1 LILEFAKNEVQPNLY
16 SYTELKIATED
27 FSPDMRLGQGGFGVV
42 YKGILPDGTE
52 LAVKQLTNSDHG
64 LAEFLNEIVTIS
76 CVKHRNLVKLKGCSI
91 KGDQRLLVYEYV
103 ENKNLAE
110 ALWGTF
116 HVFFKCSRPVAD
128 VHTSV
133 LK

>member
-1 LILEFAKNEVQPNLY
+1 VITQ
-16 SYTELKIATED
+16 
-27 FSPDMRLGQGGFGVV
+27 
-42 YKGILPDGTE
+42 GILPDGTE